1 VTSTLYDVE
10 VAILW
15 PGRKGERSVALRT
28 YRLGTATG
36 GE

>member
-15 PGRKGERSVALRT
+15 PGRKGERSVVLRT
-28 YRLGTATG
+28 LRLGNAAS